1 MYNLWS
7 LHTWSTRNKIFISI
21 VRGCTPTSKSFI
33 GDIRI
38 YINACYAEKN
48 QRRKFLYNWKNLTS
62 NYNISVIDVIKLRTK
77 LRQNRITEYNE
88 KDASPV
94 RPRDWLNY
102 ASVSRR
108 EKKKKYARQRATAAD
123 FPLHTLLSLLPR
135 KDKGFYINKSL
146 EKERLVNLDARTRAR
161 PRITYYG
168 YTSLCRSPFATFLS
182 IFFLKCKNGR
192 ESIYV
197 ARLEGD
203 WPPSDIF
210 DHSQFI
216 NIVNYV
222 YR

>member
-1 MYNLWS
+1 VCLSYKHAFLYYTNLNVGSTPIICGLMYNLWS

-77 LRQNRITEYNE
+77 LRSRITEYNE

-108 EKKKKYARQRATAAD
+108 EKKKKIRAAASD
-123 FPLHTLLSLLPR
+123 R
-135 KDKGFYINKSL
+135 RGFS
-146 EKERLVNLDARTRAR
+146 ASH
-161 PRITYYG
+161 
-168 YTSLCRSPFATFLS
+168 TSL
-182 IFFLKCKNGR
+182 
-192 ESIYV
+192 V
-197 ARLEGD
+197 A
-203 WPPSDIF
+203 PPQGQRVL
-210 DHSQFI
+210 HK
-216 NIVNYV
+216 
-222 YR
+222 